1 LMHGR
6 IVIDRSAG
14 RSSNCRCASHL

>member
-6 IVIDRSAG
+6 VVIDRSAG
-14 RSSNCRCASHL
+14 RSSNRRGASHL